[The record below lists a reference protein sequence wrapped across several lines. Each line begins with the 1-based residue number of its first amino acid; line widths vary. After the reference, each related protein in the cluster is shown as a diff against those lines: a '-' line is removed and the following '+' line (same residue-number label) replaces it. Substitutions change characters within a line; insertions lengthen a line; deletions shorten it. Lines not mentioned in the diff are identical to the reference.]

1 MENILSILFRNN
13 YSKYFL
19 EISRQVNWFDYCP
32 PEIPMLSDLRS
43 ASTDFSRGDQPSE
56 ITKLSDL
63 KKSVLFD
70 KTILLEHLHRASIL
84 LSCFFLIKQRSEST
98 IKTSPLGYAFSSAGS
113 IKSKTIFVCMEVFT
127 ISSNSVTV

>member
-56 ITKLSDL
+56 ITKLSD
-63 KKSVLFD
+63 D
-70 KTILLEHLHRASIL
+70 TPTTIQAKLGNQPSEITK
-84 LSCFFLIKQRSEST
+84 LSDHKI
-98 IKTSPLGYAFSSAGS
+98 
-113 IKSKTIFVCMEVFT
+113 
-127 ISSNSVTV
+127 